1 MEILNLF
8 FFTLLYYLIY
18 SLPFFIKVF
27 LVLVTCIGTSL
38 YFNNEEE
45 ESNKYD
51 YYIEFGNKILNYVFY
66 WYNKFLEFID
76 YLITLPIFSN
86 IYQSLNYLNTHFVK
100 GRKIIMMKCSE
111 KVLMP
116 PMIPNFSN
124 FNKLLKP
131 KTVEYKE
138 KKIQP
143 LKDHEDILNFLDNLE
158 DKKND

>member
-51 YYIEFGNKILNYVFY
+51 YYNEF
-66 WYNKFLEFID
+66 
-76 YLITLPIFSN
+76 
-86 IYQSLNYLNTHFVK
+86 
-100 GRKIIMMKCSE
+100 
-111 KVLMP
+111 
-116 PMIPNFSN
+116 
-124 FNKLLKP
+124 
-131 KTVEYKE
+131 
-138 KKIQP
+138 
-143 LKDHEDILNFLDNLE
+143 
-158 DKKND
+158 

>member
-1 MEILNLF
+1 
-8 FFTLLYYLIY
+8 
-18 SLPFFIKVF
+18 
-27 LVLVTCIGTSL
+27 
-38 YFNNEEE
+38 
-45 ESNKYD
+45 
-51 YYIEFGNKILNYVFY
+51 
-66 WYNKFLEFID
+66 
-76 YLITLPIFSN
+76 
-86 IYQSLNYLNTHFVK
+86 
-100 GRKIIMMKCSE
+100 MKCSE